1 MKSHFTLSTENN
13 KPMMN
18 DDKFSKRNL
27 EYLFECRADKPNIL
41 KRKESTEL
49 EVKANFN
56 WGDNAKYG
64 KLFCSLA
71 NNKGGYVIFGIKDKP
86 HELVGLQSDSRPSKR

>member
-1 MKSHFTLSTENN
+1 
-13 KPMMN
+13 MMN
-18 DDKFSKRNL
+18 DDKFSKETFMTHGDTHEYENVFSYQTL

-56 WGDNAKYG
+56 WGDKAKY
-64 KLFCSLA
+64 LNFR
-71 NNKGGYVIFGIKDKP
+71 V
-86 HELVGLQSDSRPSKR
+86 

>member
-13 KPMMN
+13 KAMMN

-27 EYLFECRADKPNIL
+27 ESLFECRADKTNIL

-56 WGDNAKYG
+56 WGDKAKYG
-64 KLFCSLA
+64 KLFSSLA
-71 NNKGGYVIFGIKDKP
+71 NNKGGYVIFGIGDKP
-86 HELVGLQSDSRPSKR
+86 HELVGL